1 MILIAVGMK
10 LKNIYQM
17 MLMGQVRTLNHFWV
31 ALVEVEKEAKVE
43 LDFFI
48 RLLQWYTRQ
57 ILNT

>member
-1 MILIAVGMK
+1 VAPTAGFPMILIAVGMK

-17 MLMGQVRTLNHFWV
+17 MLMGQVRTQNYFWV

-48 RLLQWYTRQ
+48 RLLQ
-57 ILNT
+57 